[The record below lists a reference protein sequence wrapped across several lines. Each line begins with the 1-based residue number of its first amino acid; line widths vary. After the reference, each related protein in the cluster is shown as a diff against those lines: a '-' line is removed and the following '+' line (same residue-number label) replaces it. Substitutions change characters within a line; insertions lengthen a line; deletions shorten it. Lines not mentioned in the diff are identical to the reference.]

1 MEKYKIVIINNNLE
15 NNLLDQ
21 IVDLHLKA
29 FRFFFLTTLGRPFL
43 RGFYKAII
51 HNSNGIGIGI
61 LEKEKLLAFAIGS
74 SKKGGF
80 YSDIFK
86 NNFFYLGLCC
96 LPSVIRKPQII
107 IRILKSLFAKDTS
120 EAIILGSA
128 TLLSICV
135 DPAKSKEGLGELTLK
150 AFEKE
155 VFLVANGLSLTTD
168 SDNNDHVNRF
178 YIKNN
183 YKLVSDF
190 TQGER
195 KMNLYYKQNEK

>member
-1 MEKYKIVIINNNLE
+1 MIVKKLELCHAKKIAI
-15 NNLLDQ
+15 
-21 IVDLHLKA
+21 LHDNA
-29 FRFFFLTTLGRPFL
+29 FPNFFLTTLGKPFL
-43 RGFYKAII
+43 AVFYKSIIRHPNGVAIGVFQDE
-51 HNSNGIGIGI
+51 N
-61 LEKEKLLAFAIGS
+61 LLAFAIGS
-74 SKKGGF
+74 SVKKIF

-96 LPSVIRKPQII
+96 LPSVIRKPKII
-107 IRILKSLFAKDTS
+107 IRILKSLLAKDTS

-135 DPAKSKEGLGELTLK
+135 DPAKSQEGLGELTLK

-195 KMNLYYKQNEK
+195 RMNLYYKKNEK